1 MKQTT
6 AANTSLVLVVLGW
19 PFAYYGFLSNTG
31 YGDYSPNLSHVE
43 IVAAQHQA
51 VAMLL
56 IGMAC
61 LISSLWLSGYAFAS
75 AKFRS
80 AIALA
85 ACVLPYVYL
94 FIFGL
99 PL

>member
-19 PFAYYGFLSNTG
+19 PLTYYGFLSNA
-31 YGDYSPNLSHVE
+31 GDGDFSPSLSHAE

-61 LISSLWLSGYAFAS
+61 LISALWLSGYAFSS
-75 AKFRS
+75 ARFR
-80 AIALA
+80 ATIALA
-85 ACVLPYVYL
+85 ACVLPYVYM